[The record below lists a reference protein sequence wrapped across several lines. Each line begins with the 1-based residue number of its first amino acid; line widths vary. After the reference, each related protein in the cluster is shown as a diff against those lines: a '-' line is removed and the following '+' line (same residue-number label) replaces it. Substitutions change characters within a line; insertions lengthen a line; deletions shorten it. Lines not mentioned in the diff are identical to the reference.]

1 MQHMTSSESN
11 SHKVVML
18 GASGV
23 GKTSVV
29 LQLQEKVFKKMV
41 QPTVG
46 SGVIS
51 KDILT
56 SKGQVTLRIWDT
68 AGEERYRSFTG
79 LYSQNSVACCIV
91 FDVTDLETFDTID
104 EWVGLFRQNSQPNA
118 IIYLAGNKCD
128 LTDERQVSYD
138 KAQKYAMDHD
148 MKYYEVSAK
157 TGQNVELLFR
167 DLANQLGPANQTQ
180 QAPAT
185 AKNDGACC

>member
-1 MQHMTSSESN
+1 MSSSEAN

-51 KDILT
+51 KDIQT
-56 SKGQVTLRIWDT
+56 PKGPVTLRIWDT

-79 LYSQNSVACCIV
+79 LYSQNAVACCIV

-104 EWVGLFRQNSQPNA
+104 DWVGLFRQNSQPNA

-128 LTDERQVSYD
+128 LIDERQVTYD

-157 TGQNVELLFR
+157 TGQNVELLFK
-167 DLANQLGPANQTQ
+167 DLANQLGPANQNVPTPQ
-180 QAPAT
+180 VNQ
-185 AKNDGACC
+185 GGGCC